1 MKMRALESVYDKVN
15 QQDPFDT
22 EVLIQGFGRMSMKQ
36 LQRDIGAMLEELHQ
50 LSQTGDPQDFR
61 TIKHYLER
69 STLPAKLN
77 ALVNAYDDVAKN
89 NKFKRKFGD

>member
-1 MKMRALESVYDKVN
+1 MRALESVYDKVN

-22 EVLIQGFGRMSMKQ
+22 EALVQGFGRMSMKQ

-50 LSQTGDPQDFR
+50 MSQTGDPQDFR
-61 TIKHYLER
+61 TIKYYLER

-77 ALVNAYDDVAKN
+77 ALIDAYDDVAKN

>member
-1 MKMRALESVYDKVN
+1 MRALESVYDKVN

-22 EVLIQGFGRMSMKQ
+22 EVLVQGFGRMSMKQ

-50 LSQTGDPQDFR
+50 MSQTGDPQDFR
-61 TIKHYLER
+61 TIKYYLER

-77 ALVNAYDDVAKN
+77 ALIDAYDDVAKN